1 MSATMQHLQNLWGRA
16 VLDDDWD
23 AAKRWREAREHLE
36 IYEARKSVAH
46 PCATCSWSHS
56 DTCRTC
62 PLGKEVTR

>member
-1 MSATMQHLQNLWGRA
+1 MSATLQHLHDLWGRA
-16 VLDDDWD
+16 MLDDDFD

-36 IYEARKSVAH
+36 IYEARQSVTH

-62 PLGKEVTR
+62 PLNKEA